1 MPVSAPGLQI
11 PLFADCRW
19 VTFGASVEAHPRLN
33 DRHSSEFTH
42 GPFRSLFSIHM
53 QLCKVTGTIVSSRK
67 APSFRD
73 GKLLIVHPIDTLGDL
88 EGEMDMLA
96 IDPGYGA
103 GMDDVVIVAR
113 EGSVVKQLMR
123 KEDVPANVIILG
135 VVDDWSAEA

>member
-1 MPVSAPGLQI
+1 MPAAFLPYVAWARRFTRIPRRALRSAPTRE
-11 PLFADCRW
+11 P
-19 VTFGASVEAHPRLN
+19 SVAHPSAN
-33 DRHSSEFTH
+33 
-42 GPFRSLFSIHM
+42 PM
-53 QLCKVTGTIVSSRK
+53 QLCRVTGTIVSSRK
-67 APSFRD
+67 APSFKD

-103 GMDDVVIVAR
+103 GVDDVVIVAK
-113 EGSVVKQLMR
+113 EGAVVRQLMR

>member
-1 MPVSAPGLQI
+1 MLSKPADITQLHCRLTDWLSPTG
-11 PLFADCRW
+11 PERTHPFA
-19 VTFGASVEAHPRLN
+19 TS
-33 DRHSSEFTH
+33 
-42 GPFRSLFSIHM
+42 M
-53 QLCKVTGTIVSSRK
+53 QLCRVTGTIVSSRK

-103 GMDDVVIVAR
+103 GVDDVVIGAK
-113 EGSVVKQLMR
+113 EGAVVRQLMR
-123 KEDVPANVIILG
+123 KDDVPANVIILG